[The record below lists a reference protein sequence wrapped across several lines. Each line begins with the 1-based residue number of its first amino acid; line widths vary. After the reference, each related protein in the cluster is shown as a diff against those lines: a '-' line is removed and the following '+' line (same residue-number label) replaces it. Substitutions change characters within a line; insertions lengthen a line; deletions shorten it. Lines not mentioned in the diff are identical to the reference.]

1 MKQTA
6 VIKNLRFVQTPITDC
21 LYAVPSVANLPFRA
35 FVPIA
40 EQIDVQGQWAD
51 LFVELDD
58 VLEDEEQVQEV
69 KGSDPLIGLA
79 GTLECEVANIDDTMP
94 SEMRQT
100 KADQAQETQV
110 PDPLLRLVGTLECE
124 VTDIGER
131 HDDYIGDALLVE
143 LQGDND
149 E

>member
-1 MKQTA
+1 MRTQGEWT
-6 VIKNLRFVQTPITDC
+6 NL
-21 LYAVPSVANLPFRA
+21 S
-35 FVPIA
+35 
-40 EQIDVQGQWAD
+40 
-51 LFVELDD
+51 VELDN
-58 VLEDEEQVQEV
+58 VLENEEQSREAQ
-69 KGSDPLIGLA
+69 GSDPLLKLA
-79 GTLECEVANIDDTMP
+79 GTLECEVSNIDDMIL
-94 SEMRQT
+94 SEMQQT

-110 PDPLLRLVGTLECE
+110 SDPLLRLVGTLECE